1 VGDAGTCGSTDC
13 DWIAGQ
19 IGFRDGGKSAVLLM
33 ANVDKLD
40 LTVAPQAVDD
50 GIEGMILLSVLDL
63 FEASDLAD
71 YTPEELAGSSQD
83 IRNH

>member
-1 VGDAGTCGSTDC
+1 
-13 DWIAGQ
+13 
-19 IGFRDGGKSAVLLM
+19 M

-50 GIEGMILLSVLDL
+50 GIEGIPDYAIAAFDSGVRKHFPQKVCHISRHRMILLSVLDL

-71 YTPEELAGSSQD
+71 YTPEELAGSSQHT
-83 IRNH
+83 RNH